1 MKHLD
6 QSELVLHYYG
16 EDEGD
21 ANAAAHLAACPLCL
35 ESYQSIERVLGATEA
50 LDVPEPADNFEA
62 ALWARIDRRVRPR
75 QRVRLPVWGWRLAAA
90 AAWTALAAIWLF
102 TGRLAPNRRPAEP
115 APLADSQAGERVLR
129 VAVGDYLDRS
139 QMVLLELANTDNA
152 RTRQIPWSVTRDR
165 ASDLVSESRLY
176 RQTAEHTG
184 DVAVA
189 HVLDDLDRVLLD
201 IAHGPD
207 QLSPRDL
214 DRFQQRLDAQ
224 GILFKIRVLSSNM
237 QKQAL

>member
-1 MKHLD
+1 MQHLD
-6 QSELVLHYYG
+6 ESQLILHYYG

-21 ANAAAHLAACPLCL
+21 ANAAHLAACPLCL
-35 ESYQSIERVLGATEA
+35 ESYQSLERVLGTTEA
-50 LDVPEPADNFEA
+50 LDVPEPAANYEA
-62 ALWARIDRRVRPR
+62 ALWSRIEPQLRPR
-75 QRVRLPVWGWRLAAA
+75 LSGWLPVWGWRLAAA
-90 AAWTALAAIWLF
+90 AACTALLAIFLL
-102 TGRLAPNRRPAEP
+102 TSRMAPNRRPAEP

-129 VAVGDYLDRS
+129 MAVGDYLDRS
-139 QMVLLELANTDNA
+139 QMVLLELANTDSA

-207 QLSPRDL
+207 QLSPQDL

-237 QKQAL
+237 QKQVL